1 MRALCCP
8 SSSEAVLTGEIAEFL
23 DGGLSELDAHAS
35 MVTENSSE
43 LERAGVV
50 IICRGFFLLL
60 FSPCRCRSVETISP
74 VWHFCSQL
82 TGLGRLPH
90 CPALSYAV
98 GSTPDD
104 GPILVQPDIV

>member
-50 IICRGFFLLL
+50 IICRGFFFTVVFPL
-60 FSPCRCRSVETISP
+60 SVSL
-74 VWHFCSQL
+74 CGDYL
-82 TGLGRLPH
+82 ARL
-90 CPALSYAV
+90 AFL
-98 GSTPDD
+98 
-104 GPILVQPDIV
+104 